1 MGIVVDGDD
10 EEMMMVIVLVMSMS
24 MSMSMVLL
32 MLFLLDRLMAMAHGQ
47 LWLLSIIMKL
57 VMPVLLDFVLLL
69 LSAT

>member
-10 EEMMMVIVLVMSMS
+10 EEMMMEIVLVMSMP
-24 MSMSMVLL
+24 MSMVLL
-32 MLFLLDRLMAMAHGQ
+32 MLFLLDRPMAMAHGQ
-47 LWLLSIIMKL
+47 LWLLGIIMKL

>member
-10 EEMMMVIVLVMSMS
+10 EEMMMIIVLVMS